1 VLGVPNPDADDTE
14 PDADDAPQ
22 RGIHPDTAKRLLAA
36 ADQAIRAA

>member
-1 VLGVPNPDADDTE
+1 MLGVPDPDPEVDNG
-14 PDADDAPQ
+14 P